1 MTVAMSPDI
10 AATIGEAQEKIEK
23 YWHTSNQLLK

>member
-10 AATIGEAQEKIEK
+10 TATTGEEQEKIEK
-23 YWHTSNQLLK
+23 YWHTSKQLLK

>member
-10 AATIGEAQEKIEK
+10 AATTGEALEKIEK
-23 YWHTSNQLLK
+23 YWHTLKQLLK

>member
-1 MTVAMSPDI
+1 MTVAMSPDL
-10 AATIGEAQEKIEK
+10 AATGEAQVKIEK

>member
-10 AATIGEAQEKIEK
+10 AATTGEAQEKIEK
-23 YWHTSNQLLK
+23 YWHTLKQLLQ